1 MREQGLKGSYGFR
14 FQEHPYPFQVNL
26 WNIGW
31 EVVRSPTYSWNG
43 QTRIDREKNCVSIH
57 AIRTW
62 RLSYEDQ
69 TFTLGKG
76 QAFFCLHSK

>member
-43 QTRIDREKNCVSIH
+43 QTRIDREKKLCFNTRYPDM
-57 AIRTW
+57 AP
-62 RLSYEDQ
+62 
-69 TFTLGKG
+69 
-76 QAFFCLHSK
+76 

>member
-31 EVVRSPTYSWNG
+31 EVVRSLLIHGTGRLELIEKKLCFN
-43 QTRIDREKNCVSIH
+43 TRYPDM
-57 AIRTW
+57 AP
-62 RLSYEDQ
+62 
-69 TFTLGKG
+69 
-76 QAFFCLHSK
+76 